1 MKRYILALFTVILLS
16 TTICAQGFKVK
27 ATGVQTFSFKDDQGR
42 NQGTFHSTTP
52 LEDVDGTANNITG
65 TVAFDVA
72 NFAKTLKGK
81 IIVEAASINTGI
93 NLRNEHM
100 KSANWLDVKQYPDI
114 TFEIKSVSD
123 VKQIADNKLTFKVTG
138 AYTMHGV
145 SKDVTADAEAIYLD
159 ENEQTQQR
167 APGGHER
174 SRNLPGDRAG
184 DAQHGLLVRRELL
197 RGVAD
202 FPVAVRLQTA
212 RRSTASNG
220 TNHRQESSAT

>member
-65 TVAFDVA
+65 TVTFDVA

-138 AYTMHGV
+138 VYTMHGV

-167 APGGHER
+167 APGDLLGVKASFKVQLSDYGIKNEIIG
-174 SRNLPGDRAG
+174 SKV
-184 DAQHGLLVRRELL
+184 AQIIDVT
-197 RGVAD
+197 
-202 FPVAVRLQTA
+202 FNAV
-212 RRSTASNG
+212 G
-220 TNHRQESSAT
+220 TNKF